1 MYSIYELIALAVY
14 DIFELLLYLLFMR
27 KQSIDELN
35 AKYLGKRFNKLVIL
49 SITRNED
56 SSITTLCECDCGA
69 TCNKYLHKVV
79 SGSVKSCSSSIH
91 RLEWGKNHSQYYK
104 DHPEVGARAGE
115 KIKEW
120 YSNNKSIV
128 DSRSDQHRQWWASN
142 KHRISEFTA
151 KFEQCCKDKRL
162 ECKFIDLLEI
172 ISPDYI
178 EDLLSGNI
186 KRNDTIMTK
195 CPICGNYGEH
205 RFHDI
210 YLIGQDK
217 LKYDRPLICS
227 NCQQSKVSFPEQEIA
242 DYISEFYAE
251 KPIRNDRSIIMC
263 KELDLYYP
271 EKKIAIEFNGI
282 YWHSEKFKDQDYH
295 YNKFKLC
302 SDNDI
307 LLISVF
313 EDQWNLDKDSIKLYI
328 RDTFN
333 DTINTLSYRDD
344 GAIDLNFPI
353 RDLDLT
359 LYNIEPHSYI
369 VNNRKVF
376 TCGYAVKNRI
386 TE

>member
-1 MYSIYELIALAVY
+1 MYSIYTIISR

-56 SSITTLCECDCGA
+56 SSITTFCKCDCG
-69 TCNKYLHKVV
+69 TICNKYLHKVV
-79 SGSVKSCSSSIH
+79 SGSVKSCGSYIH
-91 RLEWGKNHSQYYK
+91 RLEWGKNHSQYYR

-115 KIKEW
+115 NIKEW

-128 DSRSDQHRQWWASN
+128 DSRSDQHRQWWVSN

-172 ISPDYI
+172 ISPDYV

-186 KRNDTIMTK
+186 KRNDIIMTK
-195 CPICGNYGEH
+195 CPICCNYGEH

-242 DYISEFYAE
+242 DYISEFYTE
-251 KPIRNDRSIIMC
+251 KPIRNSRSTIMC

-271 EKKIAIEFNGI
+271 EKRIAVEFNGI

-313 EDQWNLDKDSIKLYI
+313 EDQWNLNKDSIKLYI

-369 VNNRKVF
+369 VNNRKIF
-376 TCGYAVKNRI
+376 TCGYAVKNRT

>member
-1 MYSIYELIALAVY
+1 
-14 DIFELLLYLLFMR
+14 MR

-49 SITRNED
+49 NITRNED
-56 SSITTLCECDCGA
+56 SSITTLCKCDCG
-69 TCNKYLHKVV
+69 TICNKYLHKVV
-79 SGSVKSCSSSIH
+79 SGSVKSCGASIH
-91 RLEWGKNHSQYYK
+91 RLEWGNNHSQYYK

-128 DSRSDQHRQWWASN
+128 DSRSDQHRQWWVNN

-172 ISPDYI
+172 ISPDYV

-186 KRNDTIMTK
+186 KRNDIIMTK
-195 CPICGNYGEH
+195 CPICGHYGEH

-227 NCQQSKVSFPEQEIA
+227 NCQQLKVSFPEQEIA
-242 DYISEFYAE
+242 DYISEFYTE
-251 KPIRNDRSIIMC
+251 KPIRNGRSTIMC

-302 SDNDI
+302 SDNNI

-313 EDQWNLDKDSIKLYI
+313 EDQWNLNKDSIKLYI

-344 GAIDLNFPI
+344 GAIDLNFPL

-369 VNNRKVF
+369 VNNRKIF

>member
-1 MYSIYELIALAVY
+1 
-14 DIFELLLYLLFMR
+14 MR

-79 SGSVKSCSSSIH
+79 SGGVKSCSSSIH
-91 RLEWGKNHSQYYK
+91 RLEWGKNHSQYYR

-172 ISPDYI
+172 ISPDYV

-242 DYISEFYAE
+242 DYISEFYTE
-251 KPIRNDRSIIMC
+251 KPIKNCRSIITC

-271 EKKIAIEFNGI
+271 EKRIAVEFNGI
-282 YWHSEKFKDQDYH
+282 YWHSDKFKDQDYH

-302 SDNDI
+302 SDNNI

-313 EDQWNLDKDSIKLYI
+313 EDQWNLNKDSIKLYI

-369 VNNRKVF
+369 VNNRKIF